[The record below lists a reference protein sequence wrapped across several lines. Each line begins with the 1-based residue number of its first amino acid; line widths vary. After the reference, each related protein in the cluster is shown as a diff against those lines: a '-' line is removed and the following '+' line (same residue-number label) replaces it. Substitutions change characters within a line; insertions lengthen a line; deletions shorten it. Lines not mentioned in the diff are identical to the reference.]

1 MNDYGYRWR
10 LAVALKQPYPSAFE
24 AGDVAP
30 APSEI
35 EPAKPSIGEQL
46 SGMAATLRSAQ
57 TLVWIGGTVV
67 AVVAGAI
74 GYAIGRSRSR

>member
-1 MNDYGYRWR
+1 MSYQQRW
-10 LAVALKQPYPSAFE
+10 LVSVALKRPYPSPFE

-35 EPAKPSIGEQL
+35 APAKPSIGEQL

-74 GYAIGRSRSR
+74 GYAIGRRR